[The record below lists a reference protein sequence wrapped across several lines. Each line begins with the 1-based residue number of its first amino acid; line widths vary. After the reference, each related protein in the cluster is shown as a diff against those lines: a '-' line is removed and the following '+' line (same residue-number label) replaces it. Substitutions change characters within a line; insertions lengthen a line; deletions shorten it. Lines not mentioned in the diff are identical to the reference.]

1 MRAVADTYS
10 SLAGTVISAFES
22 GVRASTNLQRRVATA
37 VPEPAKSLVSITADW
52 TRDLGAAVASIARWT
67 ADA

>member
-1 MRAVADTYS
+1 MHSLADTYS
-10 SLAGTVISAFES
+10 SVAGTVISAFES
-22 GVRASTNLQRRVATA
+22 GVRAGTDLQRRVATA

-67 ADA
+67 ANA